1 MEYDLDYIKNLI
13 FEKLSNT
20 IHPDN
25 DALLQ
30 SLISKPGPAQD
41 LWNEVSSFYNG
52 EEAQN
57 FLSAVDTAEEWRVI
71 EQRIKKRTQK
81 AKVLRLLIPSAVAA
95 SVILAVFV
103 WRPFSTSPGN
113 TGIAQ
118 GPGVT
123 KEDKIIFQVEG
134 GAAIS
139 LSDSTRQKIEAGGDA
154 TLTTDG
160 NSLTYDAGS
169 NKWARIVVPAGKDY
183 KIQLSDK
190 SELWINSA
198 TTVRFPMNF
207 SGNKREI
214 EVNGEAYLKVAADA
228 THPFVVHLPG
238 AEVEV
243 LGTQFNLNSY
253 DSGQVR
259 VALVEGKVNF
269 SSAAGKVNL
278 RPGQQ
283 GTVVNAAAPAVST
296 FDKDEVLSW
305 MEGYYHFHNAP
316 LSQIAGILERCYGY
330 TVVIKNKTVAQKR
343 FTGMIDKN
351 KSVTDLLDRLSGGGE
366 VRYTLTDG
374 VVYLN

>member
-20 IHPDN
+20 IHSDN
-25 DALLQ
+25 DGLLQ

>member
-330 TVVIKNKTVAQKR
+330 TVIIKNKTVAQKR